1 MSKQNY
7 RVRSKLE
14 VFYTGGPARL
24 SADGKLLACACADEV
39 KVRCMR
45 AREGQLEWAGAYA
58 TMLTE
63 PRMPVTPPQVVEVA
77 TGAVVK
83 TFAGVSPAAGLAP
96 HDAC

>member
-39 KVRCMR
+39 KVRRRR
-45 AREGQLEWAGAYA
+45 AREGQLE
-58 TMLTE
+58 
-63 PRMPVTPPQVVEVA
+63 
-77 TGAVVK
+77 
-83 TFAGVSPAAGLAP
+83 
-96 HDAC
+96 